1 MKNSRSLNQ
10 QVKAFFILAIA
21 HVALLRP
28 QFIHAGQ
35 GWPVYAHDS
44 QHSCLSSVT
53 SQKPQFIRWST
64 PVDLNP
70 QYNGNDLSIH
80 YGSPVITA
88 DNTVIVPVKT
98 GATGGFRVEAH
109 HGSDGVLLWSFHT
122 DFSLPPHNGLW
133 TPICGIALTP
143 NDEAVAIPG
152 AGGTVLLRS
161 SPDAATNSQ
170 PPTRLAFY
178 GLDNYN
184 QNPAVFRSAIQIS
197 TPIASDKDGNLYFGF
212 VSNGQPL
219 PGYPNGIRS
228 GLARVAKNGQ
238 GKFTSAIAMSGDR
251 LIQKVAYNCTPA
263 FSQDGS
269 TLYVAVNRVA
279 SEIRAFPSAYLCA
292 LDSTTLSRKASA
304 PLIDP
309 RSTASNPLAVLAYDS
324 ASSTPT
330 VGPDGD
336 IYFGVLET
344 DFTSNH
350 DRGWL
355 LHFDAQLTIT
365 KLPSAFGWDDTASVV
380 PLTTVPFY
388 LGPSSYLLL
397 TKYNNYVQAGGN
409 GQNYIALVDP
419 NVSMRDPI
427 TGVTVMKVVRKI
439 LGPTADPELGG
450 VREWCINSAAIDSTN
465 HCAVVNSEDGR
476 VYRWRFDNNTLTP
489 GLTLAPPTGEAY
501 TPTVIG
507 PDGAVYAVNN
517 AQLFS
522 CGAFG
527 GLALSSEEQ

>member
-1 MKNSRSLNQ
+1 MMKNPRWLSQ
-10 QVKAFFILAIA
+10 QVKAFSILAIA
-21 HVALLRP
+21 QVALLRP
-28 QFIHAGQ
+28 QLTHAGQ

-44 QHSCLSSVT
+44 QHACLSSVA

-70 QYNGNDLSIH
+70 RYSGNDLSIH

-109 HGSDGVLLWSFHT
+109 RGSDGVLLWSLHT

-143 NDEAVAIPG
+143 NDEAVAVPG

-161 SPDAATNSQ
+161 SPDAATNYQ
-170 PPTRLAFY
+170 LTRLAFY
-178 GLDNYN
+178 GLSNYN
-184 QNPAVFRSAIQIS
+184 QNPAAFRSAIQIS

-263 FSQDGS
+263 LSQDDT

-279 SEIRAFPSAYLCA
+279 FEIRAFPSAYLCA
-292 LDSTTLSRKASA
+292 LDSTTLRRKASA

-309 RSTASNPLAVLAYDS
+309 RSTADNRL
-324 ASSTPT
+324 
-330 VGPDGD
+330 
-336 IYFGVLET
+336 
-344 DFTSNH
+344 
-350 DRGWL
+350 
-355 LHFDAQLTIT
+355 
-365 KLPSAFGWDDTASVV
+365 
-380 PLTTVPFY
+380 
-388 LGPSSYLLL
+388 
-397 TKYNNYVQAGGN
+397 
-409 GQNYIALVDP
+409 
-419 NVSMRDPI
+419 
-427 TGVTVMKVVRKI
+427 
-439 LGPTADPELGG
+439 
-450 VREWCINSAAIDSTN
+450 
-465 HCAVVNSEDGR
+465 
-476 VYRWRFDNNTLTP
+476 RFR
-489 GLTLAPPTGEAY
+489 
-501 TPTVIG
+501 
-507 PDGAVYAVNN
+507 
-517 AQLFS
+517 Q
-522 CGAFG
+522 
-527 GLALSSEEQ
+527 

>member
-1 MKNSRSLNQ
+1 MMKNSRSLNQ
-10 QVKAFFILAIA
+10 QVKAFSILAIA

-28 QFIHAGQ
+28 QLIHAGQ

-53 SQKPQFIRWST
+53 SQKPQLIRWST

-98 GATGGFRVEAH
+98 GA
-109 HGSDGVLLWSFHT
+109 
-122 DFSLPPHNGLW
+122 
-133 TPICGIALTP
+133 
-143 NDEAVAIPG
+143 
-152 AGGTVLLRS
+152 
-161 SPDAATNSQ
+161 
-170 PPTRLAFY
+170 
-178 GLDNYN
+178 
-184 QNPAVFRSAIQIS
+184 
-197 TPIASDKDGNLYFGF
+197 SDKDGKLYFGF

-279 SEIRAFPSAYLCA
+279 FEIRAFPSAYLCA
-292 LDSTTLSRKASA
+292 LDSTTLRRKASA

-309 RSTASNPLAVLAYDS
+309 RSTANNPLAALAYDS

-380 PLTTVPFY
+380 PVTAMPFY

-409 GQNYIALVDP
+409 GRNYIALIDP

-439 LGPTADPELGG
+439 LGPTADPE
-450 VREWCINSAAIDSTN
+450 D
-465 HCAVVNSEDGR
+465 
-476 VYRWRFDNNTLTP
+476 
-489 GLTLAPPTGEAY
+489 
-501 TPTVIG
+501 
-507 PDGAVYAVNN
+507 
-517 AQLFS
+517 
-522 CGAFG
+522 
-527 GLALSSEEQ
+527 